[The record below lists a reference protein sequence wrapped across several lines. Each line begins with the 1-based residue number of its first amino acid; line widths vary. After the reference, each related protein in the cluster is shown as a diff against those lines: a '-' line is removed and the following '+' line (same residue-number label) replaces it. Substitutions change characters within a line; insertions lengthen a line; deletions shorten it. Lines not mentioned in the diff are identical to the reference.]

1 MKQLNPKTP
10 SSPMKS
16 HSRQG
21 KLAEGK
27 THVIFVSSIELKGQL
42 QRMAAAEK
50 RTLSNFLDHRLTR
63 LVSEEG
69 GAAC

>member
-1 MKQLNPKTP
+1 MRPT
-10 SSPMKS
+10 
-16 HSRQG
+16 SRQG

-27 THVIFVSSIELKGQL
+27 THVIFVSSLELKGQL

-63 LVSEEG
+63 LVAEEG
-69 GAAC
+69 GRL